1 VEVLIVLKIGIWN
14 LNYWNLQKISYLNLC
29 QILKFDKDLKDLK
42 NMMEQYLRQ
51 LIAIEFSDKKEL
63 FTGFLIDYSDD
74 WILLRNNPV
83 DFILDGFVILKNK
96 NIEAVHRDEDL
107 EFTEKVI
114 RLKGL
119 KTNAEDII
127 PIRDLA
133 SIVNFI
139 NNKYGILQIS
149 KKSAKS
155 AYLGKLIELNDE
167 ELTIDFLDTKG
178 QFGGELSF
186 NPEKIRVIEFDTDYI
201 NSLKLMLQ
209 QEKK

>member
-1 VEVLIVLKIGIWN
+1 
-14 LNYWNLQKISYLNLC
+14 
-29 QILKFDKDLKDLK
+29 
-42 NMMEQYLRQ
+42 MEQYLRQ
-51 LIAIEFSDKKEL
+51 LISIEFSDKKEV

-83 DFILDGFVILKNK
+83 DFIIDGFVIIKNK
-96 NIEAVHRDEDL
+96 NIENISRDEDH

-114 RLKGL
+114 KLKGL
-119 KTNAEDII
+119 KTNAKDII
-127 PIRDLA
+127 PIKDLA
-133 SIVNFI
+133 SIIRFLDK
-139 NNKYGILQIS
+139 KYGVFQIA

-167 ELTIDFLDTKG
+167 ELTIDFLDTQG

-201 NSLKLMLQ
+201 NSLKLVVQ
-209 QEKK
+209 DNEK

>member
-1 VEVLIVLKIGIWN
+1 MFKFQIPTTFELEFAFLK
-14 LNYWNLQKISYLNLC
+14 LEF
-29 QILKFDKDLKDLK
+29 LKK

-51 LIAIEFSDKKEL
+51 LIAIEFSDKKEI

-83 DFILDGFVILKNK
+83 DYILDGFVILKNK
-96 NIEAVHRDEDL
+96 NVENVHRDQDL
-107 EFTEKVI
+107 AFTEKVI

-127 PIRDLA
+127 PIRDLD

-139 NNKYGILQIS
+139 TNKYGIFQIS

-155 AYLGKLIELNDE
+155 AYLGKLISLNEE
-167 ELTIDFLDTKG
+167 ELLIDFLDTKG

-201 NSLKLMLQ
+201 NSLKLVI
-209 QEKK
+209 EKEIK

>member
-1 VEVLIVLKIGIWN
+1 
-14 LNYWNLQKISYLNLC
+14 
-29 QILKFDKDLKDLK
+29 
-42 NMMEQYLRQ
+42 MMEQYLRQ
-51 LIAIEFSDKKEL
+51 LIEIEFVDKKEI

-83 DFILDGFVILKNK
+83 DFILDGFVILRNK
-96 NIEAVHRDEDL
+96 NILVVNRDQDL
-107 EFTEKVI
+107 AFTEKII

-119 KTNAEDII
+119 KTNSDDII
-127 PIRDLA
+127 PIKDLPTIISFLA
-133 SIVNFI
+133 E
-139 NNKYGILQIS
+139 KYGIFQIS

-167 ELTIDFLDTKG
+167 ELIIDFLDTKG

-201 NSLKLMLQ
+201 NSLKLVVSENQ
-209 QEKK
+209 K

>member
-1 VEVLIVLKIGIWN
+1 
-14 LNYWNLQKISYLNLC
+14 
-29 QILKFDKDLKDLK
+29 
-42 NMMEQYLRQ
+42 MEQYLRQ
-51 LIAIEFSDKKEL
+51 LISIGFTDKKEI

-74 WILLRNNPV
+74 WILLKNNPV
-83 DFILDGFVILKNK
+83 DFIIDGFVILRNK
-96 NIEAVHRDEDL
+96 NIEAIERDQEL

-114 RLKGL
+114 RMKGL
-119 KTNAEDII
+119 KTNADDII

-133 SIVNFI
+133 SIIHFI
-139 NNKYGILQIS
+139 TAKYGIFQIA

-178 QFGGELSF
+178 YFGGELSF

-201 NSLKLMLQ
+201 NSFKLVVA
-209 QEKK
+209 ENEN

>member
-1 VEVLIVLKIGIWN
+1 
-14 LNYWNLQKISYLNLC
+14 
-29 QILKFDKDLKDLK
+29 
-42 NMMEQYLRQ
+42 MEQYLRQ
-51 LIAIEFSDKKEL
+51 LIAIEFSDKKEI

-83 DFILDGFVILKNK
+83 DYILDGFVILKNK
-96 NIEAVHRDEDL
+96 NVETVHRDHDL
-107 EFTEKVI
+107 AFTEKVI

-139 NNKYGILQIS
+139 TNKYGIFQIS

-155 AYLGKLIELNDE
+155 AYLGKLISLNEE
-167 ELTIDFLDTKG
+167 ELLIDFLDTKG

-201 NSLKLMLQ
+201 NSLKLVI
-209 QEKK
+209 EKEIK

>member
-1 VEVLIVLKIGIWN
+1 
-14 LNYWNLQKISYLNLC
+14 
-29 QILKFDKDLKDLK
+29 
-42 NMMEQYLRQ
+42 MMEQYLRQ
-51 LIAIEFSDKKEL
+51 LIEIEFVDKKEI

-83 DFILDGFVILKNK
+83 DFILDGFVILRNK
-96 NIEAVHRDEDL
+96 NILVVNRDQDL
-107 EFTEKVI
+107 AFTEKII

-119 KTNAEDII
+119 KTNSDDII
-127 PIRDLA
+127 PIKDLA
-133 SIVNFI
+133 TIISFLAE
-139 NNKYGILQIS
+139 KYVIFQIS

-167 ELTIDFLDTKG
+167 ELIIDFLDTKG

-201 NSLKLMLQ
+201 NSLKLVISENQ
-209 QEKK
+209 K

>member
-1 VEVLIVLKIGIWN
+1 
-14 LNYWNLQKISYLNLC
+14 
-29 QILKFDKDLKDLK
+29 
-42 NMMEQYLRQ
+42 MEQYLRQ
-51 LIAIEFSDKKEL
+51 LVAIEFTDKKEI
-63 FTGFLIDYSDD
+63 FTGFLIDYSDE
-74 WILLRNNPV
+74 WILMRNNPV
-83 DFILDGFVILKNK
+83 DYIIDGFLILRNK
-96 NIEAVHRDEDL
+96 NIEAVHRDQDL

-133 SIVNFI
+133 SII
-139 NNKYGILQIS
+139 NYITNKYGIFQIA

-186 NPEKIRVIEFDTDYI
+186 NPSKIRVIEFDTDYI
-201 NSLKLMLQ
+201 NSLKLVIPEDQ
-209 QEKK
+209 K

>member
-1 VEVLIVLKIGIWN
+1 
-14 LNYWNLQKISYLNLC
+14 
-29 QILKFDKDLKDLK
+29 
-42 NMMEQYLRQ
+42 MEQYLRQ
-51 LIAIEFSDKKEL
+51 LVEIEFQDKKEI

-96 NIEAVHRDEDL
+96 NIEAVNRDHDL
-107 EFTEKVI
+107 AFNEKVI
-114 RLKGL
+114 RMKGL
-119 KTNAEDII
+119 QINSEDII

-133 SIVNFI
+133 SIMKYVAE
-139 NNKYGILQIS
+139 KYGIFQLA
-149 KKSAKS
+149 KKSSKS
-155 AYLGKLIELNDE
+155 AYLGKLIDFTDE

-201 NSLKLMLQ
+201 NSLKLIVG
-209 QEKK
+209 EDN